1 MIKVYNTLAGGKVEL
16 VPLTGKK
23 IGMYVCGPTVYDAAH
38 LGHARAAVTFDVV
51 NRYLRKRG
59 YDVTYVRNYTDV
71 DDKIIARA
79 NERGVPSHEIS
90 ERYIEEFEADM
101 AALGVGDPDVKPKV
115 TEHIPEI
122 VALISRLIAGGAAYA
137 VEGDVYYS
145 VSSFDGYG
153 KLSNRDREGMEA
165 GARVEVDLKKRDP
178 LDFALWKKAK
188 PGEPFWESPWGQG
201 RPGWHI
207 ECSAMSMKYL
217 GETFD
222 IHGGGKDLIF
232 PHHENE
238 IAQSERA
245 TGKPFSKF
253 WLHNGFVNVN
263 AEKMSKS
270 LGNFM
275 TVREVLEQFHPETV
289 RLFLLSAQYRTPI
302 DFTLKNLEEAE
313 KQLERFYA
321 ALAAA
326 QKVAPGAAE
335 LDLKD
340 IAEPAKTL
348 WYAVDDF
355 TTRFDE
361 AMEDDFNTA
370 LAIGY
375 VYDVVREINKVAVP
389 MAGAGQ
395 QAEAQLAG
403 VLGEIRK
410 RLVGAGDVLGL
421 FQCAPQAYLD
431 DLHQRRIGRAPVD
444 TALVDRLVAERIEA
458 RKAKNF
464 KRADEIRDQLA
475 TLGVELEDK
484 PGQTVWKLRS

>member
-1 MIKVYNTLAGGKVEL
+1 MIKVYNTLGGGKVSLE
-16 VPLTGKK
+16 PLADKK

-38 LGHARAAVTFDVV
+38 LGHARAAVVFDVV
-51 NRYLRKRG
+51 SRYLRARG
-59 YDVTYVRNYTDV
+59 YQVKFVRNYTDV

-79 NERGVPSHEIS
+79 NERGVAPHEIS
-90 ERYIEEFEADM
+90 ERYIKEFEADM

-115 TEHIPEI
+115 TEHIAEI
-122 VALISRLIAGGAAYA
+122 VALIQKLVDAGAAYP

-145 VSSFDGYG
+145 VSSFAGYG

-188 PGEPFWESPWGQG
+188 PGEPFWESPWGKG

-207 ECSAMSMKYL
+207 ECSAMAMKYL
-217 GETFD
+217 GESFD
-222 IHGGGKDLIF
+222 IHGGGRDLIF

-245 TGKPFSKF
+245 TGKQFSKY

-275 TVREVLEQFHPETV
+275 TVREVLDQFHPETV

-313 KQLERFYA
+313 KQLERFYT
-321 ALAAA
+321 ALAEAS
-326 QKVAPGAAE
+326 KVAPEERE

-348 WYAVDDF
+348 WYAADDF
-355 TTRFDE
+355 AARFDE
-361 AMEDDFNTA
+361 AMDDDFNTA
-370 LAIGY
+370 LAIGHI
-375 VYDVVREINKVAVP
+375 YDLVRELNKIAVP
-389 MAGAGQ
+389 LVSAGAM
-395 QAEAQLAG
+395 AEPQLAG
-403 VLGEIRK
+403 VIWAARK
-410 RLVGAGDVLGL
+410 RLLSIGDILGL
-421 FQCAPQAYLD
+421 FHSEPQAYLD
-431 DLHQRRIGRAPVD
+431 DLKRRRIARAPVD
-444 TALVDRLVAERIEA
+444 TSLVDKLVAERQEA

-464 KRADEIRDQLA
+464 KRADEIRDELA

-484 PGQTVWKLRS
+484 LGQTTWKLRS